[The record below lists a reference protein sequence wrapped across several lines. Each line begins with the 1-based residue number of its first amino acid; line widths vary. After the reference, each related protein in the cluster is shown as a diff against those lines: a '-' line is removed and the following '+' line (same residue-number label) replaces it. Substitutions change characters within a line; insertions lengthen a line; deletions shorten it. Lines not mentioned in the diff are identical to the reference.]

1 MPEVTAASPTWVTYT
16 APERPFE
23 LPPEIEELKLLARR
37 VVDAECIPLE
47 SEFLANRCPDNP
59 DVNEGQ
65 YEIDGSLPAERW
77 QHLRK
82 VSEETGL
89 YRAWLPAEYGGAGLG
104 VLGSFVLA
112 EELNR
117 SVVELP
123 TALVPPV
130 LFEGNDEQKQRLIE
144 ATIVRDERLAF
155 AQTEPDA
162 GSDPGHR
169 MTTSAT
175 RCDGGWLINGTKIFI
190 TDADRATRIM
200 TLAVTDDQKRQRG
213 GITLFLV
220 DRAAEGLS
228 VEPISTWLSTKPH
241 QFTVHYDNVFVADA
255 DVLGG
260 VGNGFALG
268 QMWLAITDRLTRGS
282 LATGI
287 LSRGLEIAT
296 EWAADRVTF
305 GKPLKDR
312 QAIQWM
318 LVDVLLDLKAIR
330 ALSYECAAR
339 ADAGEDVRTLAAM
352 AKFAGA
358 NWGHR
363 SIDRLMQVLGGMGE
377 TTEHPFP
384 HWYRILRHGRIG
396 GGTDEIQRV
405 LMSRAIFGEG
415 KSVWQA

>member
-104 VLGSFVLA
+104 VLGAFVLA

-405 LMSRAIFGEG
+405 LMARAIFGEG

>member
-1 MPEVTAASPTWVTYT
+1 MPEAPASARRVSYS
-16 APERPFE
+16 APQTPYQ
-23 LPPEIEELKLLARR
+23 LPPEIDELKRLARTI
-37 VVDAECIPLE
+37 VDAECIPLE
-47 SEFLANRCPDNP
+47 AEFLADRCPESR

-77 QHLRK
+77 AHLRR
-82 VSEETGL
+82 VAEDTGL
-89 YRAWLPAEYGGAGLG
+89 YRAWLPEEYGGAGLG
-104 VLGSFVLA
+104 VLGAFVLA
-112 EELNR
+112 EEINR

-130 LFEGNDEQKQRLIE
+130 LFEGNDEQKERLVE
-144 ATIVRDERLAF
+144 ATIDRKERLAF

-162 GSDPGHR
+162 GSDPGNR
-169 MTTSAT
+169 MKTSAT
-175 RCDGGWLINGTKIFI
+175 RCDGGWLINGSKIFI
-190 TDADRATRIM
+190 TDVDRATRIM
-200 TLAVTDDQKRQRG
+200 TLAVTDDEKRQRG

-220 DRAAEGLS
+220 DRSTEGLS
-228 VEPISTWLSTKPH
+228 VEPIPTWLSTRPH
-241 QFTVHYDNVFVADA
+241 QFTVHYDNVFVADD

-260 VGNGFALG
+260 VGDGFALG

-296 EWAADRVTF
+296 DWASDRVTF
-305 GKPLKDR
+305 GKPLSDR

-318 LVDVLLDLKAIR
+318 LVDVLLDLKSIR

-352 AKFAGA
+352 AKYVGA

-363 SIDRLMQVLGGMGE
+363 SIDQLMQVLGGMGE

-384 HWYRILRHGRIG
+384 HWYRLLRHGRIG
-396 GGTDEIQRV
+396 GGTDEIQRI
-405 LMSRAIFGEG
+405 LMSRAIFKEG
-415 KSVWQA
+415 KALWQA

>member
-1 MPEVTAASPTWVTYT
+1 MPDGAATRRWVSYSPPRGAFT
-16 APERPFE
+16 
-23 LPPEIEELKLLARR
+23 LPPEIEELKLIARQI
-37 VVDAECIPLE
+37 VNAECIPLE
-47 SEFLANRCPDNP
+47 SEFLANRVPNEYNP
-59 DVNEGQ
+59 NEGQ
-65 YEIDGSLPAERW
+65 YEIDGSLSSDTW
-77 QHLRK
+77 SHLRK
-82 VSEETGL
+82 VSEDAGL
-89 YRAWLPAEYGGAGLG
+89 YRAWLPEEYGGHGLG

-112 EELNR
+112 EEVNR
-117 SVVELP
+117 SIVELP

-130 LFEGNDEQKQRLIE
+130 LFEGTDEQKERLVE
-144 ATIVRDERLAF
+144 ATIVRRERLAF

-162 GSDPGHR
+162 GSDPGNR
-169 MTTSAT
+169 MRTTAT
-175 RCDGGWLINGTKIFI
+175 RSAGGWLINGSKIFI

-200 TLAVTDDQKRQRG
+200 TLAVTDDTKRQRG

-228 VEPISTWLSTKPH
+228 MEPIPTWLSNRPH
-241 QFTVHYDNVFVADA
+241 QFTVHYDNVFVADE

-260 VGNGFALG
+260 VGDGFALG

-296 EWAADRVTF
+296 EWASDRVTF
-305 GKPLKDR
+305 GQPLSDR

-318 LVDVLLDLKAIR
+318 LVDVLLDLKSIR

-352 AKFAGA
+352 AKYVGA

-363 SIDRLMQVLGGMGE
+363 SIDALMQVLGGMGE

-384 HWYRILRHGRIG
+384 HWYRLLRHGRIG
-396 GGTDEIQRV
+396 GGTDEIQRI
-405 LMSRAIFGEG
+405 LMSRAIFREG
-415 KSVWQA
+415 RSVWQA